1 MMLNIWCVDTS
12 HAERDWIQLKCHPKR
27 HLGRQTEGVKKTLAF
42 ARVMSRAL
50 VANTDEHHFKVSR
63 SMMSHCQ
70 EAQRVH
76 GRKV

>member
-1 MMLNIWCVDTS
+1 MMLNIWRGHIAGRETGS
-12 HAERDWIQLKCHPKR
+12 SRKRNPKR
-27 HLGRQTEGVKKTLAF
+27 TLGRQTEGVELTLKF
-42 ARVMSRAL
+42 ARVRSRAL

-63 SMMSHCQ
+63 SEMSHWQ